1 MALQACVVSTTEV
14 NGATEAVRW
23 ETMGAAR
30 ERMAVGGP
38 VCILF
43 ADSRRWAAPKTQRL
57 SPLPEAERGCFPGT
71 GTPGSRDPRE
81 VAPHS
86 GLKLIFGDDDE
97 WQAEP
102 WSQNLHVL
110 G

>member
-1 MALQACVVSTTEV
+1 MVSTTEV

-23 ETMGAAR
+23 ETMGGAR

-57 SPLPEAERGCFPGT
+57 SPRPREDVSLAQGSWKPG
-71 GTPGSRDPRE
+71 PRE

-86 GLKLIFGDDDE
+86 GLKLIFGNAAAGDDGE

-102 WSQNLHVL
+102 WSQDLHVL